1 MEKTVGALEKLYEAL
16 GGAAADMENCRTNV
30 DVLNAIS
37 AKYGGAS
44 DAILNA
50 EAIENI
56 AAVADKI
63 GGGGKTRVQVIH
75 GTVNDPWNGQDWLEM
90 WKALNSKTD
99 ATGMVTIG
107 NPSGPVSFQAFL
119 FATGNPD
126 IGKYYIEANAAHI
139 GETLDASYGGSV
151 VWEIH
156 ADWNQETKAFEV
168 VDILLDHAAAMQN
181 GNVVDYTATVELLD
195 LILNEPVTTT
205 IIYHPL
211 PEGQEG

>member
-63 GGGGKTRVQVIH
+63 GGRNPNRVQVIE
-75 GTVNDPWNGQDWLEM
+75 GTVNLPWPGIDMVDFWWKLKNGEASAKAVFNINGILEE
-90 WKALNSKTD
+90 
-99 ATGMVTIG
+99 GV
-107 NPSGPVSFQAFL
+107 L
-119 FATGNPD
+119 FARGRPED
-126 IGKYYIEANAAHI
+126 GVYYI
-139 GETLDASYGGSV
+139 LGSGAGDENTPSALSGV
-151 VWEIH
+151 LYLNIFWEILPRGTSDGEQDIVLVEN
-156 ADWNQETKAFEV
+156 AFSVQENTVINYIYTEDKEMSDF
-168 VDILLDHAAAMQN
+168 ILS
-181 GNVVDYTATVELLD
+181 V
-195 LILNEPVTTT
+195 PVTTT